1 MIFISCDL
9 STIYI
14 LYLIVNDMFTDLN
27 VTPLLTTYSRK
38 YYDKYILHLI
48 KKRDRKLQL
57 YILLV
62 LYNNIIPVIS
72 TK

>member
-1 MIFISCDL
+1 
-9 STIYI
+9 
-14 LYLIVNDMFTDLN
+14 MFTDLN
-27 VTPLLTTYSRK
+27 VTPLLTAYSRK
-38 YYDKYILHLI
+38 YYDKYILH

>member
-1 MIFISCDL
+1 
-9 STIYI
+9 
-14 LYLIVNDMFTDLN
+14 MFTDLN
-27 VTPLLTTYSRK
+27 VTPLLTAYSRK